1 MTKGFYKCHILSFC
15 YYKQQEKIIFLDCS
29 GLFCGQQ
36 NCSNFFPETFL
47 LEEKKLT
54 LTLTATLQKNFSNSP
69 EKFFQ
74 RVGKIFPE
82 SLLIFQDFSMF
93 KFFFPIFFLFFL
105 DLEKNVLIL
114 QKVQTIQKNIL
125 LILLFWLYTL
135 RRNSFSCNFD
145 FSKLPRMKK
154 GHIVNIPKP
163 RPSASAS
170 KIFYSLSFFQ
180 PW

>member
-1 MTKGFYKCHILSFC
+1 MWIVNQKYKF
-15 YYKQQEKIIFLDCS
+15 S
-29 GLFCGQQ
+29 GLFW
-36 NCSNFFPETFL
+36 TFL
-47 LEEKKLT
+47 WTTELFKFFSGDFSTWEKKIT
-54 LTLTATLQKNFSNSP
+54 LTLTPTVRKNFSNCT

-74 RVGKIFPE
+74 LSGKIFPD
-82 SLLIFQDFSMF
+82 SLLIFQNFSIF

-145 FSKLPRMKK
+145 FSKLPRLKK
-154 GHIVNIPKP
+154 GHLVNIPKP

-170 KIFYSLSFFQ
+170 KIFYSLPFFQ
-180 PW
+180 PR